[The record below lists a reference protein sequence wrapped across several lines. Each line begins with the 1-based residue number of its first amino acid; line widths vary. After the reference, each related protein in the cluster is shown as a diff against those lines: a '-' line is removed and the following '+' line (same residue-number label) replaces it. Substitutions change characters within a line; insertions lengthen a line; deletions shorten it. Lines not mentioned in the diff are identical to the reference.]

1 MDGLL
6 ALYTSLAR
14 FQFGMAMAMDAEAMR
29 EISDSARRLIGISK
43 EQEDWIAEVMGPAGT
58 DLRSEDTDRQVVI
71 GEAIRAVREKLY
83 ETARKTMAVP
93 GVVFLYIERAL
104 AASDAV
110 LQSVAERRAPQAVT
124 IAREAYEELNLAA
137 IELLRS
143 SGSTGSCGGQGGS
156 AGMQMMMGEQL
167 SIDRQMREMLG
178 GRSEGAWSME
188 ERAGMARLA
197 AEQRRLEELLER
209 TLEESRGAS
218 ELLGRLDDLGEE
230 MLEVAEGLER
240 GELND
245 RLLDREQ
252 RILSRMLE
260 SQRSLM
266 RRDYKRERVSRTAD
280 DMAAS
285 EGSPPIAAESDA
297 DLLLE
302 MIRRSMRE
310 KGPAEYEELNRF
322 YFRALSRKARAE
334 E

>member
-1 MDGLL
+1 
-6 ALYTSLAR
+6 
-14 FQFGMAMAMDAEAMR
+14 
-29 EISDSARRLIGISK
+29 
-43 EQEDWIAEVMGPAGT
+43 
-58 DLRSEDTDRQVVI
+58 
-71 GEAIRAVREKLY
+71 
-83 ETARKTMAVP
+83 MAVP

-104 AASDAV
+104 AASDVV
-110 LQSVAERRAPQAVT
+110 LEYAAGRSAPAAVT
-124 IAREAYEELNLAA
+124 NARDVYEELNLAA

-143 SGSTGSCGGQGGS
+143 SGSTGSCGGQGGA
-156 AGMQMMMGEQL
+156 AGMQMIMGEQL
-167 SIDRQMREMLG
+167 SIDQQMREMLG

-188 ERAGMARLA
+188 ERAGMARIA
-197 AEQRRLEELLER
+197 AEQRRLEELLEQ

-218 ELLGRLDDLGEE
+218 ELLGRLDDLSDE
-230 MLEVAEGLER
+230 MLEVAESLER

-260 SQRSLM
+260 SQRSLA
-266 RRDYKRERVSRTAD
+266 RRDYKRERVSRTAA
-280 DMAAS
+280 DMAAA
-285 EGSPPIAAESDA
+285 EGPPPGAAESDV

-322 YFRALSRKARAE
+322 YFRALSRKARSE